1 MDEGQS
7 IREDAASSD
16 AAKLPTLD
24 DLISKLSP
32 FVADPGSFAQ
42 RWRNLARGI
51 DGGIREDRAAPIAAD
66 SEPRRAMT
74 GPSRNLPRFGHPASF
89 PIQVAAHL
97 ETRGAWAGYFRRRA

>member
-7 IREDAASSD
+7 IREDAASCD

-51 DGGIREDRAAPIAAD
+51 DGGIREELEFLPPSARIVQRLSRPILSPGGQRLGRVEIYRDLAT
-66 SEPRRAMT
+66 RRAFQSKLLHT
-74 GPSRNLPRFGHPASF
+74 
-89 PIQVAAHL
+89 
-97 ETRGAWAGYFRRRA
+97 